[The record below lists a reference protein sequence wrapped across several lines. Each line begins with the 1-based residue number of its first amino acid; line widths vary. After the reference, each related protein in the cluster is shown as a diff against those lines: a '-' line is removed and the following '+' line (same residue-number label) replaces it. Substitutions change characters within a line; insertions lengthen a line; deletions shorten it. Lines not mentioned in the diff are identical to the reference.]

1 MDCLETKAIY
11 NFFSADFLKIKD
23 KIIDPASN
31 AIIIPSE
38 TPVGI

>member
-1 MDCLETKAIY
+1 MGCLESEVIY
-11 NFFSADFLKIKD
+11 DFFSADFLKIKD